1 MKTHISGNYIDR
13 PNMKQS
19 LLLGLLLSLALPL
32 SAQKKN
38 LSYSFYGQVRG
49 DLYLDSRASQEIVD
63 GLFFLYPKDHAY
75 DADGKD
81 LNASPTGSFYLLY
94 SRLGLDVQGPTI
106 GQAKSS
112 LKLEVD
118 FRGYGSNWALLRI
131 RHAYANLDWG
141 KSAVLIGQTWH
152 SLFGEVS
159 PQMLN
164 LSTGAPFQPFN
175 RSPQVRYRYQNR
187 GWQLTATA
195 LWQLQYLS
203 AGPNGKSEEY
213 IKNSCIPEFY
223 FGVDRKGNGWQVG
236 AGVDVLS
243 IVPRTQ
249 NVVEEKTY
257 KVSERVTGVSG
268 ELHAKYQNKDWFI
281 AAKTL
286 YATNL
291 AHTCMLGGYGVTA
304 IDPRTG
310 EQDYAPYH
318 HATAWL
324 NVVYGKKWKP
334 GFFVGYLK
342 NLGANTPIV
351 GATYGTGLDVDQLFT
366 TNWQLSYNLPHWR
379 LGVEYTPSIAWFGTV
394 DKADGGRIRSDHH
407 VTNHRAVVTMSY
419 QF

>member
-1 MKTHISGNYIDR
+1 
-13 PNMKQS
+13 MKQS

-268 ELHAKYQNKDWFI
+268 ELHAKYQNKNWFI

>member
-1 MKTHISGNYIDR
+1 
-13 PNMKQS
+13 MKQS
-19 LLLGLLLSLALPL
+19 LLVGLLLSLVLPL
-32 SAQKKN
+32 CAQKKN

-49 DLYLDSRASQEIVD
+49 DLYVDSRASQEIVD

-75 DADGKD
+75 DADGHD

-152 SLFGEVS
+152 PLFGEVT

-203 AGPNGKSEEY
+203 TGPNGKSEEY
-213 IKNSCIPEFY
+213 IKNS
-223 FGVDRKGNGWQVG
+223 
-236 AGVDVLS
+236 
-243 IVPRTQ
+243 
-249 NVVEEKTY
+249 
-257 KVSERVTGVSG
+257 
-268 ELHAKYQNKDWFI
+268 
-281 AAKTL
+281 
-286 YATNL
+286 
-291 AHTCMLGGYGVTA
+291 
-304 IDPRTG
+304 
-310 EQDYAPYH
+310 
-318 HATAWL
+318 
-324 NVVYGKKWKP
+324 
-334 GFFVGYLK
+334 
-342 NLGANTPIV
+342 
-351 GATYGTGLDVDQLFT
+351 
-366 TNWQLSYNLPHWR
+366 
-379 LGVEYTPSIAWFGTV
+379 
-394 DKADGGRIRSDHH
+394 
-407 VTNHRAVVTMSY
+407 
-419 QF
+419 